1 MRVADVTSGLA
12 ATTGGPAHPRVSLC
26 LAMHG
31 IGCQSTVFTTDLG
44 GSAFALGL
52 TERSTALASTRR

>member
-12 ATTGGPAHPRVSLC
+12 ATTGGPAHPLVSLC
-26 LAMHG
+26 LAMQG
-31 IGCQSTVFTTDLG
+31 IGCPTIFTTDLG